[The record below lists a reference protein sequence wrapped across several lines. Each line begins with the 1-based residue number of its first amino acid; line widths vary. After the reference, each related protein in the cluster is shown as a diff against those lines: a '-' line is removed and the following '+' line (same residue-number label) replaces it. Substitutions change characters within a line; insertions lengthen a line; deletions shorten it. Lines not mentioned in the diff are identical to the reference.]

1 MYLTLRRSLAI
12 GALFGMALAAN
23 PAFAQYKKEVFAV
36 TQLNFDSYR
45 RACDLGCILGKREAK
60 DLISGL
66 AGVMGIDPGY
76 VRLALEVAAPP
87 ARVQGNETFYDL
99 PFPPGYAYCTSRVAI
114 RSIFSGGGTSSVDVK
129 IFRDHAGVYTDTPSP
144 GPGQGQSSVEGTV
157 QVIGVRPNLLEE
169 FKRKGICKDTPQEW
183 RQILA
188 CRGNPCPPKE
198 DDSVATISQ
207 NSNVGVGDIG
217 RAAPQLKTPPSD
229 QGM

>member
-1 MYLTLRRSLAI
+1 MKRSIHVTFVIVTLGLTFTATS
-12 GALFGMALAAN
+12 ALS
-23 PAFAQYKKEVFAV
+23 QYRKEVFAI

-45 RACDLGCILGKREAK
+45 RACDLGCILRMREAK
-60 DLISGL
+60 DLVSGI

-114 RSIFSGGGTSSVDVK
+114 RSLMSGGGTTSVDVK
-129 IFRDHAGVYTDTPSP
+129 IFKDHAGVYTSTPSP

-157 QVIGVRPNLLEE
+157 QVIGVRPNLLDD

-183 RQILA
+183 RQILD
-188 CRGNPCPPKE
+188 CRGNPCPPRE
-198 DDSVATISQ
+198 DDSVATISTKAT
-207 NSNVGVGDIG
+207 VGVGDIG
-217 RAAPQLKTPPSD
+217 RAAPELKTPPSD
-229 QGM
+229 KGM